1 MRGTKIHHV
10 ASIYIKNIQLILV
23 KLARHESVEINKIVS
38 NKHNCSFKENKIKIE
53 NQILT
58 FLTR

>member
-23 KLARHESVEINKIVS
+23 KLARHESVKLNKIIS
-38 NKHNCSFKENKIKIE
+38 NKHNCNFKENKIKIQI
-53 NQILT
+53 QILV